1 MGPRIRIGAIVHCQK
16 KLSGNESRRISIGNG
31 YTLSPQHPLEFFI
44 PKTAKQRN
52 QPAGKNCA
60 TSAIRPV
67 RPWVSLQTRAAMCQ
81 LPAVQPI
88 IALKGSFL
96 SRDEVRAL
104 LAVPDLI
111 MLTLLYNT
119 DAPVS
124 EMIGIRVADITLA
137 ATSSVRL
144 YPTPLPQASRG
155 FRITGIPDPFR
166 RADVQLPDAYPQS
179 EYW

>member
-1 MGPRIRIGAIVHCQK
+1 
-16 KLSGNESRRISIGNG
+16 
-31 YTLSPQHPLEFFI
+31 
-44 PKTAKQRN
+44 
-52 QPAGKNCA
+52 
-60 TSAIRPV
+60 
-67 RPWVSLQTRAAMCQ
+67 MCR
-81 LPAVQPI
+81 LPAVQLK

-119 DAPVS
+119 DARVS

-144 YPTPLPQASRG
+144 YGKGRKQRSVPLWKGTAAHIRDWLKYTHLRPDQPLAPTGRWQNPRHARCIAFWVRLLGLP
-155 FRITGIPDPFR
+155 
-166 RADVQLPDAYPQS
+166 
-179 EYW
+179 